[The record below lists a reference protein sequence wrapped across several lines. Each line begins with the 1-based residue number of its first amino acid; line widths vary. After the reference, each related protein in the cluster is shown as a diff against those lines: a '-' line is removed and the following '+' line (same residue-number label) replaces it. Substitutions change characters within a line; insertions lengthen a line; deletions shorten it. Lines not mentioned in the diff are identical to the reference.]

1 MGSDLTGER
10 MFLAVDVSQEKLDLA
25 LGGPTAKRCI
35 ERQVRNDASGFKR
48 LLEWVKERSGCGP
61 SQLTV
66 ILEATGVYHEA
77 LATALHEAGCRVI
90 IANPKRARDYAK
102 GLGKLNKADKV
113 DARALWQYVKEHG
126 EQLHTWA
133 PPPLEVRLLRALYGR
148 LAAVEEDL
156 QRELNRQ
163 QQAALSAQPVRVIES
178 LQRSVEHLQEEQ
190 RRLKRSIEDH
200 FDQHPGLKS
209 QRELLQSVPAIGPVS
224 ADHLLC
230 LLLSRGF
237 RSARQAAA
245 FCGLIPKIHESGT
258 LRKPSHLTKT
268 GDARL
273 RAKLY
278 MPAVVAIRHNPELAQ
293 IYDRLL
299 RSGKCKMAAIGA
311 LMRHLVHIAFGI
323 IKHQTPYNP
332 TLVAGRA

>member
-1 MGSDLTGER
+1 
-10 MFLAVDVSQEKLDLA
+10 MFLAVDVSLEKLDLA
-25 LGGPTAKRCI
+25 LGGPTAKRCF

-48 LLEWVKERSGCGP
+48 LLEWVKERSGWEA

-66 ILEATGVYHEA
+66 VMEATGVYHEA

-90 IANPKRARDYAK
+90 IANPKRTRDYAK
-102 GLGKLNKADKV
+102 GLGILNKADKV

-126 EQLHTWA
+126 EKLHAWT
-133 PPPLEVRLLRALYGR
+133 PPPLEVRMLRSLYGR
-148 LAAVEEDL
+148 LAALEEDL

-178 LQRSVEHLQEEQ
+178 LQRSVEHLQKEQ

-209 QRELLQSVPAIGPVS
+209 QRDLLQSVPAIGPVS

-230 LLLSRGF
+230 LFLSRSF
-237 RSARQAAA
+237 KSAREAAA
-245 FCGLIPKIHESGT
+245 FCGLTPKIHESGT
-258 LRKPSHLTKT
+258 LRKPSHLTKA
-268 GDARL
+268 GDAQL
-273 RAKLY
+273 RSKLY
-278 MPAVVAIRHNPELAQ
+278 MPAVVATRRNPELQ
-293 IYDRLL
+293 RIYDRLVGA
-299 RSGKCKMAAIGA
+299 GKCKLSAIGA
-311 LMRHLVHIAFGI
+311 LMRRLVHIAFGI

-332 TLVAGRA
+332 KLVACGA